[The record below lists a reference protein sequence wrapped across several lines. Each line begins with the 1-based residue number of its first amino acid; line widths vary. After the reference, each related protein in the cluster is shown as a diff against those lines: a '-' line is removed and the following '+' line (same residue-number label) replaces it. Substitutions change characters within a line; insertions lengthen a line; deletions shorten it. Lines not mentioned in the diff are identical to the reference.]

1 MTHPSSPTIVRAGP
15 GDAIDIDVQVVPRAS
30 RSRVVGVH
38 GDRLKIQLAAPPVD
52 GAANQ
57 TLIELV
63 AKTVGIARRQVSI
76 IRGQTGKRKTLRLL
90 GTSLDEV
97 RRALDLDGGSTPK
110 NNSSV
115 RHRRQQ
121 PGLLSRGGAFGICA
135 LALLAS
141 ACEGSQGPHLRLI
154 LPEGDVSLESADN
167 VSLVLDPG
175 GPTVTYNIDNPDFT
189 LELELEQDE
198 VQRSAS
204 LYLARGSE
212 LLAWGRSAPF
222 VLADATD
229 ELAIFV
235 GRPGALSTFP
245 GEVTGTLGMVAARAI
260 GRGLLLVADD
270 GGTYLLSERN
280 LEISAGESFPAPT
293 PEAATS
299 LMVGERSGGVLRVSW
314 TDGLEAW
321 RFDPGADSWTS
332 IEFAGDLDLGP
343 REGATWLVDGSAEHL
358 LLFGGGEASDI
369 LEISLQPTD
378 ERTPYQVRR
387 SDVALDGPRQR
398 ATPTWVTREGTD
410 KGEGVLLFGG
420 DQDDLALVYFTGRAP
435 VGDPRRWTG
444 ASCEVIERGED
455 ANADANLRV
464 LCFGG
469 LVSGVPTRDA
479 ALVHVPPEGPLSVD
493 LLPGWLPAEFTE
505 AQLFRDASA
514 LYAQADGSWL
524 RIDRRDLSAEL
535 QPTAAQRTSG
545 GHSVN
550 LGTGVTFLVGGVTAE
565 GQPVDRWQVFTPTPP
580 AS

>member
-1 MTHPSSPTIVRAGP
+1 M
-15 GDAIDIDVQVVPRAS
+15 
-30 RSRVVGVH
+30 H

-90 GTSLDEV
+90 GISLGEV
-97 RRALDLDGGSTPK
+97 RRALDLDGSSTQKKQHKNQHK

-115 RHRRQQ
+115 RQLRQR
-121 PGLLSRGGAFGICA
+121 PELLGRGGALGICA
-135 LALLAS
+135 LMLFGS
-141 ACEGSQGPHLRLI
+141 ACEASQGPHLRLI
-154 LPEGDVSLESADN
+154 LPEGDISLEDADN
-167 VSLVLDPG
+167 ASLVLDPG
-175 GPTVTYNIDNPDFT
+175 GPSVTYDIDGPDFT

-198 VQRSAS
+198 VQRSVS
-204 LYLARGSE
+204 LYLARGSK

-222 VLADATD
+222 VLADPTD
-229 ELAIFV
+229 EVAIFV

-270 GGTYLLSERN
+270 GGTYLLSERT
-280 LEISAGESFPAPT
+280 LEISAGASFPAPT

-299 LMVGERSGGVLRVSW
+299 LMVGERSGGVLRISW

-321 RFDPGADSWTS
+321 RFDPGADNWTS

-343 REGATWLVDGSAEHL
+343 REGASWLVDGSAEHL

-378 ERTPYQVRR
+378 EHTPYRVRR
-387 SDVALDGPRQR
+387 NDVTLDGSRQH
-398 ATPTWVTREGTD
+398 ATATWVTREGID
-410 KGEGVLLFGG
+410 EGEGVLLFGG

-435 VGDPRRWTG
+435 VGDARRWTG
-444 ASCEVIERGED
+444 ASCELIERGED
-455 ANADANLRV
+455 ADATAILRV

-469 LVSGVPTRDA
+469 LVSGIPTRDA
-479 ALVHVPPEGPLSVD
+479 ALVHIPPEGPLSVD
-493 LLPGWLPAEFTE
+493 LLPEWLPADFTE
-505 AQLFRDASA
+505 AQLFGDEGA

-550 LGTGVTFLVGGVTAE
+550 LGTGVTFLVGGLTAE